1 MATVKNT
8 YTADI
13 MAGLN
18 LGIFSVQTSSS
29 PYGYGGIML
38 TDEYSGFSGTGDL
51 CWIMGVTDRGGV
63 GSAGQNAFIIK
74 HAPSSATLTGSNNW
88 WDTSKGTELLT
99 IDDSGNTGILDGT
112 PDYKLSVNGTIYSSG
127 SSLEYKTDVEDYL
140 YEPSKIMNLLPVE
153 YVYKEEYKH
162 LGKRLVSGKQIGLIA
177 EDTAKVCPELAI
189 TIEEDG
195 EQVVRNVDYEK
206 LSVVLIGGIKD
217 MYQRIE
223 KLKSKGGQI

>member
-1 MATVKNT
+1 MATSKNNFPGSSLANT
-8 YTADI
+8 
-13 MAGLN
+13 N
-18 LGIFSVQTSSS
+18 LGVFAVQNNTAT
-29 PYGYGGIML
+29 YGYGGIML
-38 TDEYSGFSGTGDL
+38 TDEYTGVSGTGDN

-63 GSAGQNAFIIK
+63 GSPGQNAFIIK
-74 HAPSSATLTGSNNW
+74 HTPSSATLTGSNDW

-153 YVYKEEYKH
+153 YVYKEEYEH
-162 LGKRLVSGKQIGLIA
+162 LGKRLVSEKQIGLIA
-177 EDTAKVCPELAI
+177 EDTAEVCPELAI

-217 MYQRIE
+217 MYERIE
-223 KLKSKGGQI
+223 KLKSKGGQK